1 MLGLPNKM
9 PHADFMTRYSII
21 APKIFADMAADPKG
35 CATKA
40 LPESGLDI
48 DDFRCGHTK
57 VKLSGC
63 VHGDDNNRD
72 PSHVSHLQR
81 ELIFANFNH
90 E

>member
-21 APKIFADMAADPKG
+21 APKIFADMASDAKG

-40 LPESGLDI
+40 LPASGLDI

-57 VKLSGC
+57 VRSKTGVKCGLDK
-63 VHGDDNNRD
+63 VRLTTLDAVTPR
-72 PSHVSHLQR
+72 
-81 ELIFANFNH
+81 
-90 E
+90 